1 MLSNKYLNK
10 CIGMNRLCVCEREI
24 MQVFI
29 SISWY
34 VYVLCVVMSLRL
46 RVAGLS
52 RCSQYF
58 PEELRVDVLS
68 VRFRPNLML

>member
-1 MLSNKYLNK
+1 
-10 CIGMNRLCVCEREI
+10 